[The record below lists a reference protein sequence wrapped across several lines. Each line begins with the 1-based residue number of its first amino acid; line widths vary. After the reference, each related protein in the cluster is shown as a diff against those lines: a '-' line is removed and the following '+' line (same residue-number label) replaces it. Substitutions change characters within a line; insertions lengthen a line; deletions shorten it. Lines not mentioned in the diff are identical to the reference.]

1 MHFKVEKIKLYSSG
15 AMKAFV
21 DLAVMSGNQTL
32 CVVQGFKI
40 MKGEDG
46 LWLGEPS
53 QKSGDKWYPTFK
65 FGADKETGKIMKA
78 EATEAAIAAYKTE
91 TGEF

>member
-1 MHFKVEKIKLYSSG
+1 MHFKVDKIKLYSSG

-21 DLAVMSGNQTL
+21 DLAVMNGSETL

-40 MKGEDG
+40 MDGENG

-53 QKSGDKWYPTFK
+53 QKSGDKWFPTFR
-65 FGADKETGKIMKA
+65 FGTDKESGKIMKN

-91 TGEF
+91 TGDF